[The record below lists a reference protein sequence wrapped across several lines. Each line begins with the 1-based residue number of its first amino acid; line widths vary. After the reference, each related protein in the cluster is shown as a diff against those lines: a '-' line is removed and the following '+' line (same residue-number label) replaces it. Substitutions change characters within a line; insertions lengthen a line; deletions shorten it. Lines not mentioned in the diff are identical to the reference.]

1 MAIFELMNRK
11 DVFHLYYLISNGIR
25 KGEKYSGL
33 AHVAEH
39 TCLIPAYKANNYM
52 GEGYTCIDHACIY
65 FTSNSLSELR
75 KIDEDFRLG
84 AYITE
89 ENVRIAKH
97 QVKYEIMN
105 LFQDTQEKEKLV
117 AFVTQNRIKKFPMG
131 DMSQIEKIATIDV
144 NNWFLGN
151 KQRGDI
157 YRFLFRDAKDIQVSN
172 FINSSHCYSSQS
184 SENKK
189 IESDKFYYINIKK
202 NPKKAELYFKIPIFY
217 ERIEF
222 IRKALFEYCIQ
233 KKVLEAVGVKIHISE
248 KYYDYNERFDVI
260 SFIIDSVNDLNNKLR
275 KMRKEICNIT
285 AEEFEHFKTEFKE
298 SVTQIIKVDES
309 NLERINAIKNLILY
323 DKPIINVED
332 LIMIDAIN
340 YNTFPIKD
348 IVDTSLRI
356 VIR

>member
-1 MAIFELMNRK
+1 MNRK

-39 TCLIPAYKANNYM
+39 TCLIPAYKENNYI
-52 GEGYTCIDHACIY
+52 GSGYTCIDHACIY
-65 FTSNSLSELR
+65 FTSNSLATLK
-75 KIDEDFRLG
+75 KIDEDFGMG

-131 DMSQIEKIATIDV
+131 DMAEIEKITTIDV

-157 YRFLFRDAKDIQVSN
+157 YRFLFRDAKDIEISN
-172 FINSSHCYSSQS
+172 LGNNVHCYSSQS
-184 SENKK
+184 FDNEK
-189 IESDKFYYINIKK
+189 IGLDEFYYTNMTSKK
-202 NPKKAELYFKIPIFY
+202 KKAELYFKIPIFY
-217 ERIEF
+217 EKIEF
-222 IRKALFEYCIQ
+222 VKKALFEYCIQ
-233 KKVLEAVGVKIHISE
+233 KKVLEAVGVKIYISE
-248 KYYDYNERFDVI
+248 KYYDYNERFNVI
-260 SFIIDSVNDLNNKLR
+260 SFIIDSVNDLDNKLR
-275 KMRKEICNIT
+275 EMRKEISNIT
-285 AEEFEHFKTEFKE
+285 LKEFEHYKAEFKE
-298 SVTQIIKVDES
+298 SVSQIVKVDES
-309 NLERINAIKNLILY
+309 NLERINSVKNLILY
-323 DKPIINVED
+323 DKPIINTED

-348 IVDTSLRI
+348 IVNTSLRI